1 MIMQKITQ
9 FIEKYKNSDERSRE
23 AIKNVALSGVM
34 RGANIL
40 AGLLVVPMTI
50 NYLNSERYG
59 IWLTLSSIIGW
70 VAFLDL
76 GLSNGFRNRF
86 AEAKANDDITL
97 AKQYLSTTY
106 FIISLIVAIALTVIL
121 VVNHFLDWSNILNVS
136 CEFKKELSFVFIAI
150 ITFTCLNMVANIF
163 TTLLAADQ
171 KPGLASVIQAIGQYV
186 SLVVIYI
193 LSKTADGSLSS
204 LALFFSGVPCITT
217 FVASLIMFNVG
228 RYKKYRPE
236 IKLIKPSLTKNII
249 NLGVQFFVI
258 HLCMIAVFQI
268 VNIVISRELGPENV
282 TVFNVSNKY
291 FNIVYMTAVI
301 IINPFWSA
309 FTDAYTKKDYSWMKS
324 VFGKMHKGLGFAV
337 ILYMILLAAS
347 NPLYRVWV
355 GESVAIP
362 ITVSAAM
369 MLLVLAKTFGAINMY
384 LINGIGTVML
394 QTIIYSLFAI
404 ISWPLL
410 TFAAN
415 YGIEAVIMVLAV
427 IYLILGLF
435 GHFQLKKIINKTAS
449 GIWIK

>member
-1 MIMQKITQ
+1 MKNIINRY
-9 FIEKYKNSDERSRE
+9 IAKYKNADERSRE
-23 AIKNVALSGVM
+23 AMKNIALSGVM
-34 RGANIL
+34 RGANIV

-70 VAFLDL
+70 VTFLDL

-86 AEAKANDDITL
+86 AEAKANNDIKL

-136 CEFKKELSFVFIAI
+136 PGFKDELSFVFIAI

-171 KPGLASVIQAIGQYV
+171 KPGLASVIQAIGQYI
-186 SLVVIYI
+186 SLLVIYI
-193 LSKTADGSLSS
+193 LSKIANGSLLS

-309 FTDAYTKKDYSWMKS
+309 FTDAYTKNDYSWMKS
-324 VFGKMHKGLGFAV
+324 VFAKMHKGLGLAIV
-337 ILYMILLAAS
+337 LYLILLALS
-347 NPLYRVWV
+347 KYLYHIWI
-355 GESVAIP
+355 GDSVIIP
-362 ITVSAAM
+362 ISVSVAM
-369 MLLVLAKTFGAINMY
+369 MLLVLAKTYGAINMY
-384 LINGIGTVML
+384 LINGIGKVRL
-394 QTIIYSLFAI
+394 QTIIYSIFAL

-415 YGIEAVIMVLAV
+415 YGIEAIIIVPAFVYFVL
-427 IYLILGLF
+427 GMF
-435 GHFQLKKIINKTAS
+435 GHIQLKKIINRSAS